1 MAVLRHVYSA
11 RVSVLEPEHLVGR
24 SAMCSLQ
31 IVETYV
37 SAWHAAFRW
46 TGSLWEV
53 KDLGSR
59 NGTYVNGHSLRVGQ
73 PCTLARGDTISFG
86 EPGQDWQLANDEA
99 PRPMVIP
106 LGPGSPLILD
116 GDVHALPSAED
127 PEATVFRGS
136 DGLWRIERRSDMTV
150 PLEDQTRFEIGGR
163 AFRFTCPVFGS
174 HTATSEQ
181 LELRAAHLVL
191 GAARDGGRAH
201 LRVETPDTVYDLGA
215 RPHHDV
221 LLALAQH
228 RLADIQRAVPDSSA
242 GWAYE
247 DDVGREL
254 GIPSLQIHVD
264 VFRLRKEIASLGILD
279 PADVVERRPRT
290 GQLRLGVRSFEV
302 EDA

>member
-1 MAVLRHVYSA
+1 
-11 RVSVLEPEHLVGR
+11 
-24 SAMCSLQ
+24 MCSLQ

-59 NGTYVNGHSLRVGQ
+59 NGTFVNGQGLRVGQ
-73 PCTLARGDTISFG
+73 PCTIVRGDVVAFG

-106 LGPGSPLILD
+106 LGPGSPMILD

-136 DGLWRIERRSDMTV
+136 DGLWRIERRSDVMTS
-150 PLEDQTRFEIGGR
+150 LEDQTRFEIGGR
-163 AFRFTCPVFGS
+163 AFRFACPVF
-174 HTATSEQ
+174 TAPATTNEQ
-181 LELRAAHLVL
+181 PELRGSCLVL
-191 GAARDGGRAH
+191 AASRDGGRAR
-201 LRVETPDTVYDLGA
+201 LRVETPGATYDLGA

-221 LLALAQH
+221 LLRLAQH
-228 RLADIQRAVPDSSA
+228 RMADIQREVPDSSA
-242 GWAYE
+242 GWTYE
-247 DDVGREL
+247 DDIVREL
-254 GIPSLQIHVD
+254 GIPAPQIHVD

-279 PADVVERRPRT
+279 PADVVERRPRA
-290 GQLRLGVRSFEV
+290 GQLRLGVRTFEI

>member
-1 MAVLRHVYSA
+1 
-11 RVSVLEPEHLVGR
+11 
-24 SAMCSLQ
+24 MCSLQ

-46 TGSLWEV
+46 TGSVWEV

-59 NGTYVNGHSLRVGQ
+59 NGTYVNGHGLRVGQ
-73 PCTLARGDTISFG
+73 PCTLARGDLVAFG
-86 EPGQDWQLANDEA
+86 EPGQDWQLANEEA

-116 GDVHALPSAED
+116 GDVHALPSSED
-127 PEATVFRGS
+127 PQATVFRGS
-136 DGLWRIERRSDMTV
+136 DGLWRIERRSEVTAS
-150 PLEDQTRFEIGGR
+150 LEDQTRFEIGGR
-163 AFRFTCPVFGS
+163 TFRFTCPIFS
-174 HTATSEQ
+174 APQTTTEQ
-181 LELRAAHLVL
+181 PELRASRLVL
-191 GAARDGGRAH
+191 AASRDGGRAH
-201 LRVETPDTVYDLGA
+201 LTVETPSGTYDLGA

-221 LLALAQH
+221 LLRLAQH
-228 RLADIQRAVPDSSA
+228 RLADLQRAVPDASA

-247 DDVGREL
+247 DDIVREL

-279 PADVVERRPRT
+279 PADVVERRPRA
-290 GQLRLGVRSFEV
+290 GQLRLGVRTFEI